1 MRQQMGKQA
10 KNMAAHHDSLARI
23 QHTQCRIILSAMKS
37 AMNEY
42 R

>member
-1 MRQQMGKQA
+1 MGKQA
-10 KNMAAHHDSLARI
+10 KNMAAHHNSLTRI
-23 QHTQCRIILSAMKS
+23 QRTQCRIILSAIKA